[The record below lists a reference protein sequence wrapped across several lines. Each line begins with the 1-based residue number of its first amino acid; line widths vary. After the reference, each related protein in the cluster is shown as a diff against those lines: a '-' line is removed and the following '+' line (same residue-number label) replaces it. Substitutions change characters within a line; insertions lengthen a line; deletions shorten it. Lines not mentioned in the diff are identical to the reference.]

1 MTANIGESLEDA
13 HIYRNDKQRAYKEGF
28 KELESTAL
36 PITLNGVPFR
46 YHPTINFYV
55 DMTAACN
62 CSCWFCIANVE
73 FNRQLNPRADLVNVL
88 DDSLHTLSPMSPSIQ
103 ITGGEPTLFNK
114 KLIDMLKVVH
124 AHKIH
129 KSVLNTNGFDLN
141 SGVARAIIKYGID
154 HVDISRHHYNDKM
167 NDRIMGGGI
176 NSDKLREYI
185 EPIADKA
192 RIQCNLISTR
202 IDTYDEVMQFIA
214 YAYHKLGATNVMFA
228 SLTTL
233 PEGSYYDESVVKHTS
248 DIPVDTN
255 SIMDSVEKDNKF
267 YFEKYRGG
275 VAYYYEIWKFTGYD
289 RLMTIVFKHSDN
301 HWLGAVDNDPKLML
315 DVVLHTDGTL
325 AGSRCK
331 DVKILCKY

>member
-1 MTANIGESLEDA
+1 MISNVGESLKEA
-13 HIYRNDKQRAYKEGF
+13 RIYRNDKQRAYKEGF

-36 PITLNGVPFR
+36 PITLSGVPFR
-46 YHPTINFYV
+46 YHPNINFYV
-55 DMTAACN
+55 DMMAACN

-73 FNRQLNPRADLVNVL
+73 FNRQLNPRADLVDLL
-88 DDSLHTLSPMSPSIQ
+88 DDSLHTLSPLSPSIQ

-141 SGVARAIIKYGID
+141 SGVARAIRRYGID
-154 HVDISRHHYNDKM
+154 HVDISRHHYNDKV

-176 NSDKLREYI
+176 GSEQLRKSI
-185 EPIADKA
+185 DLIADKA
-192 RIQCNLISTR
+192 RIQCNLMSAS
-202 IDTYDEVMQFIA
+202 IDTYGEVMQFIA
-214 YAYHKLGATNVMFA
+214 YAYHKLGATNVMFS

-233 PEGSYYDESVVKHTS
+233 PKDSYYDESVIKGTNNG
-248 DIPVDTN
+248 PVNTAF
-255 SIMDSVEKDNKF
+255 IMDNIERDDRF
-267 YFEKYRGG
+267 HFEKYRGG

-289 RLMTIVFKHSDN
+289 IPMTIVFKHSDN
-301 HWLGAVDNDPKLML
+301 HWLEAVDNDPELML

-331 DVKILCKY
+331 DVKIIRKY